1 MDTEFTGTGVGN
13 ITGIT
18 YFADFEAYKKL
29 LFVSRDSSS
38 AIIELYQIWDSRI
51 FPNILLAPDSEEEIN
66 GVDDNEELSQ
76 FLHDLHVQESASNA
90 RTAPIITPVP
100 ISSHSFSS
108 SGAMVSDSQATEPFR
123 NVIPITDATRVETD
137 ATHVNTDTMCI
148 NTDAVHIDT
157 AAMRIDTAAMRIDTA
172 ATHIDTAA
180 MCIDTAATHIDT
192 AAARIDTASTLQCPT
207 YSCRNPVIPAEF
219 RWNAAG
225 IQSFQW
231 NSSGIH
237 RNPQEFRWNSTGIR
251 LESSRLRLKY
261 CT

>member
-172 ATHIDTAA
+172 A
-180 MCIDTAATHIDT
+180 
-192 AAARIDTASTLQCPT
+192 ARIDTASTLQCPT